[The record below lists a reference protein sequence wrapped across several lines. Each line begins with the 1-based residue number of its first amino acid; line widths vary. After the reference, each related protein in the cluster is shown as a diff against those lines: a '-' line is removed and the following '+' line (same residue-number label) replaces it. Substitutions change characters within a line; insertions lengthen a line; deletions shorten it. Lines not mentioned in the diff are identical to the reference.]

1 MMGLEMYL
9 RPEDYEWVSED
20 YLRMLAEGLVAYRL
34 SI

>member
-20 YLRMLAEGLVAYRL
+20 YLRMLAEGRT
-34 SI
+34 S